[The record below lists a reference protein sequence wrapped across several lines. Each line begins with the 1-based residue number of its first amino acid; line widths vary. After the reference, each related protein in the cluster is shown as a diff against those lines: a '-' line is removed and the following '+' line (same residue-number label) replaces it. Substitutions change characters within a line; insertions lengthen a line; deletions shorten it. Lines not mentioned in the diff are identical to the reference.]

1 MPINALA
8 IPEIDV
14 ALRLGVAALCGL
26 AVGLEREW
34 SGHAVGEHA
43 RFAGLRTFFL
53 LGLLGGIGGLSMSG
67 GFIGAGVVLLVGGVA
82 LIIAAYVAVTQQPAS
97 DVGGTTEAAALVV
110 LALSMFAGMGQL
122 IIASGTTALV
132 VLALSE
138 KARLHWLVSRIGETE
153 LKAALQFAVLA
164 LVVLPLLPTG
174 PVAWLAGTRPRTLWI
189 IVLLF
194 CGLNYIGYLAR
205 KLVGNDR
212 GYGVTGILGG
222 LVSSTAVTYG
232 FARRS
237 RLEPALGRSL
247 GLGVLGACTVL
258 LPRVLMVSAFLN
270 AAVARALV
278 VYLVPPL
285 LVGAAALGVILFRKE
300 PASGAQDIPDD
311 RSPLRLWSAIRM
323 ALVFQLAILVIDFA
337 RGAWGTAGILTTAAA
352 FGITDVDALTVSMSR
367 LGVDQASAQVAARAI
382 AVSVLSNTI
391 FKFMVTFLGEP
402 SFRKVAATGIAA
414 MGLAL
419 GIGFWVAQL

>member
-1 MPINALA
+1 MPVNALSLPA
-8 IPEIDV
+8 IDI

-53 LGLLGGIGGLSMSG
+53 LGLLAGVGGLSMSG
-67 GFIGAGVVLLVGGVA
+67 GFVGAGVA
-82 LIIAAYVAVTQQPAS
+82 LIAGGAGLVIAAYVAVTRRPNIDA
-97 DVGGTTEAAALVV
+97 DGTTEAAALVV

-122 IIASGTTALV
+122 VIASGATALV

-164 LVVLPLLPTG
+164 LVILPLLPAG
-174 PVAWLAGTRPRTLWI
+174 PVAWLGGTRPRSLWI

-194 CGLNYIGYLAR
+194 CGLNYVGYLAR

-232 FARRS
+232 FARQS
-237 RLEPALGRSL
+237 RVEPALGRSL

-258 LPRVLMVSAFLN
+258 LPRVLLVSGFLN
-270 AAVARALV
+270 PAVARSLI

-285 LVGAAALGVILFRKE
+285 VVGAVVLGVILLRHE
-300 PASGAQDIPDD
+300 PAPGASEIRDTQ
-311 RSPLRLWSAIRM
+311 SPLRLWSAIRM
-323 ALVFQLAILVIDFA
+323 AMVFQLAIVLIDVA
-337 RGAWGTAGILTTAAA
+337 RRAWGTAGVLTTAAA

-367 LGVDQASAQVAARAI
+367 SSADEASAALAARAI
-382 AVSVLSNTI
+382 AVSVLSNTT
-391 FKFMVTFLGEP
+391 FKFLLSFLGES

-419 GIGFWVAQL
+419 GVGFWLA

>member
-1 MPINALA
+1 MPLA
-8 IPEIDV
+8 ELPLPEIDV

-34 SGHAVGEHA
+34 SGHAAGEHA

-67 GFIGAGVVLLVGGVA
+67 GFPGAGVALLAGGAA
-82 LIIAAYVAVTQQPAS
+82 LVISAYIAVTRGEKS
-97 DVGGTTEAAALVV
+97 DADGTTEAAALVV
-110 LALSMFAGMGQL
+110 LGLSMFAGIGQL
-122 IIASGTTALV
+122 MIASGATALV

-138 KARLHWLVSRIGETE
+138 KARLHWLVGRIGETE

-164 LVVLPLLPTG
+164 LVVLPLLPTA
-174 PVAWLAGTRPRTLWI
+174 PVAWLGGTRPRTLWI

-232 FARRS
+232 FARQS
-237 RLEPALGRSL
+237 RLDPALGRSL

-258 LPRVLMVSAFLN
+258 LPRVLVVSAALN
-270 AAVARALV
+270 PAVARALI
-278 VYLVPPL
+278 VYLLPPL
-285 LVGAAALGVILFRKE
+285 VAGAGMLGVILLRHE
-300 PASGAQDIPDD
+300 PAPGVADIEE
-311 RSPLRLWSAIRM
+311 RQSPLRFWSALRM
-323 ALVFQLAILVIDFA
+323 AAVFQLAILVIDFA
-337 RGAWGTAGILTTAAA
+337 RDAWGTAGVLTTAAL

-367 LGVDQASAQVAARAI
+367 LGVDEASVQIAARAI
-382 AVSVLSNTI
+382 AVSILSNTT
-391 FKFMVTFLGEP
+391 FKFIIAFFGES
-402 SFRKVAATGIAA
+402 SFRKVAASGIAGL
-414 MGLAL
+414 GLAL
-419 GIGFWVAQL
+419 GAGFWFAQL